1 MDRGLRRDHTRFRLP
16 AKARAE
22 GSPRRLR
29 RDCRFE
35 ALIIGSPEQIKN
47 HLHVDASV
55 GPAFSLQ
62 MQANRLA
69 TAAYVALQKWLP

>member
-1 MDRGLRRDHTRFRLP
+1 MDRGLGRDHTRFRLP
-16 AKARAE
+16 AKAKPKSVDGSCAE
-22 GSPRRLR
+22 FCHS
-29 RDCRFE
+29 E

-62 MQANRLA
+62 M
-69 TAAYVALQKWLP
+69 